1 MSNQK
6 NNSHKTTKANNN
18 DDYINKKS
26 WCWCYQEY
34 QDLQTLYGRY
44 NIKQGFFKKRIFH
57 FHCGPFKGKENK
69 KKRKVRG
76 SKNSLDQAQKEKYLK
91 AKNFKKKKTFFT
103 IFEEGTVM
111 CANFASMKGMQL
123 IEYNDRI

>member
-1 MSNQK
+1 MVPSK
-6 NNSHKTTKANNN
+6 E
-18 DDYINKKS
+18 KK
-26 WCWCYQEY
+26 
-34 QDLQTLYGRY
+34 
-44 NIKQGFFKKRIFH
+44 I
-57 FHCGPFKGKENK
+57 
-69 KKRKVRG
+69 KRKERSGG

-91 AKNFKKKKTFFT
+91 AKNLKKKKTFFT